1 MADDEDDEEEEEE
14 WLCTDQGQRGESGG
28 RLETDIHMR
37 KKGKNRRRTGLMVG
51 IYRACRE

>member
-1 MADDEDDEEEEEE
+1 MADDDEE
-14 WLCTDQGQRGESGG
+14 WLCTDGQRGDRGG

-37 KKGKNRRRTGLMVG
+37 KKGKNRRRTRLMVG